1 MTEINDML
9 PAGFEQFSKDADF
22 LWECILIPSRKKNS
36 QEQFI
41 QTLTNALAYLNGLK
55 KEELRAVCLCG
66 DMAEKVSMI
75 IDLKDYV
82 YASLIDEW
90 EKNFMD

>member
-1 MTEINDML
+1 MADVKDML
-9 PAGFEQFSKDADF
+9 PAGFEQFSQDADF
-22 LWECILIPSRKKNS
+22 LWECILIPARKKNS
-36 QEQFI
+36 QEKFI
-41 QTLTNALAYLNGLK
+41 QTLTSALAYLNTLK
-55 KEELRAVCLCG
+55 KEELRAVCLKE

-90 EKNFMD
+90 ERNFMD